1 MHMNYWNQW
10 DDVNQSDI
18 NGLPDDLED
27 YSDLSSESQEPVFP
41 VSLDSLGM
49 SWRDFF

>member
-1 MHMNYWNQW
+1 
-10 DDVNQSDI
+10 VNELS
-18 NGLPDDLED
+18 DDLED
-27 YSDLSSESQEPVFP
+27 YSDLSSEARINIKEPIFP